1 MATTNIELDIENIT
15 GVADADDQFVKSG
28 QKFVV
33 ASMPKE
39 LLKWAGTSTAVGS
52 HGGDSSPTAITLP
65 QPTSN
70 ILDVSRNGFSAE
82 EVPESMQGFIA
93 NSSSLHLA
101 TKTFPKYYLQA
112 GNKVVVK
119 PDPSDSETALV
130 NYVDFLKIDD
140 DCDLRNAVVFHAASK
155 EFEKLATGQSSD
167 VTTAL
172 TAINTELDETQAIC
186 DLINTQVDAAVV
198 ELAESATLV
207 DNNIDTAC
215 AAIATAAGRINTAVG
230 LANGQFDAAVLEA
243 AQAESE
249 ADDGAIAIALAAIN
263 TQIDSAVSIAGN
275 MHTYL
280 GNANTRIATAKGEI
294 DLAKGEAAEIV
305 TQTDNSGDINTALA
319 AINTALDKFRTGDD
333 PGVFG
338 NEDTYHTVDSRM
350 TLVKDALDLAQNSI
364 DTGFATDEASGSGDD
379 ATPKSAGYWLDDED
393 PEMVSSTLQVAQ
405 TEIQRAQALLAEW
418 TASVQALQTEANGFA
433 SEVSARVGFT
443 GAKSQAVQA
452 YISTANAYLSEV
464 QQDISLAA
472 GYSNAIG
479 AYISAAQGYAAEVQA
494 YQVSTQ
500 IFAGT
505 SQNRINAGNAFIA
518 EATASGQEA
527 QVYASEVQSR
537 IAQVQSQVGVAQGY
551 IASGAGYS
559 RVADGYAKIA
569 QGYLGTAGSYLQAAQ
584 GYSASAQAY
593 SNEIQTKVNIAQ
605 GYSTEVQSRLAHK
618 SAHSQSADRYYKM
631 AQQEVAAYVQ
641 NNSKMINRAMMA
653 QAQQQAG

>member
-65 QPTSN
+65 QPTNN

-230 LANGQFDAAVLEA
+230 LANGQYDQAVLES

-249 ADDGAIAIALAAIN
+249 ADDGAIATALGLIN
-263 TQIDSAVSIAGN
+263 DQVDSAVSS
-275 MHTYL
+275 L
-280 GNANTRIATAKGEI
+280 GSATTAIGAANT
-294 DLAKGEAAEIV
+294 EAAELA
-305 TQTDNSGDINTALA
+305 TQTDNSGDFETALD
-319 AINTALDKFRTGDD
+319 AINTAVDKFRADNDD
-333 PGVFG
+333 PALFG
-338 NEDTYHTVDSRM
+338 DQESYTTGTGITR
-350 TLVKDALDLAQNSI
+350 VKAALDKAISLI
-364 DTGFATDEASGSGDD
+364 DGDSPSTTTDVH
-379 ATPKSAGYWLDDED
+379 YWITDED
-393 PEMVSSTLQVAQ
+393 PEMISAVIGAVQSQVQIANTQLSEFST
-405 TEIQRAQALLAEW
+405 T
-418 TASVQALQTEANGFA
+418 VQALQAEINGFA
-433 SEVSARVGFT
+433 SEVSSRAGFS
-443 GAKSQAVQA
+443 GAKAQAIQG
-452 YISTANAYLSEV
+452 YINVASAHAS
-464 QQDISLAA
+464 AA
-472 GYSNAIG
+472 A
-479 AYISAAQGYAAEVQA
+479 AYISAAQGYTAEIQA
-494 YQVSTQ
+494 YQVSVG
-500 IFAGT
+500 IFTAT
-505 SQNRINAGNAFIA
+505 TQNRINVGNAYLA
-518 EATASGQEA
+518 EANAGATEA
-527 QVYASEVQSR
+527 QTYGAEVQSR
-537 IAQVQSQVGVAQGY
+537 LNQVQGQTGVAQAY
-551 IASGAGYS
+551 IA
-559 RVADGYAKIA
+559 
-569 QGYLGTAGSYLQAAQ
+569 AAQ
-584 GYSASAQAY
+584 GYSGELQSKIAIGQGYA
-593 SNEIQTKVNIAQ
+593 NEIQ
-605 GYSTEVQSRLAHK
+605 SRLSVKMEHSK
-618 SAHSQSADRYYKM
+618 SAERYYQMSQLEISNYIK
-631 AQQEVAAYVQ
+631 
-641 NNSKMINRAMMA
+641 NSSQMINNTLMA
-653 QAQQQAG
+653 QAAQQG